1 MDYCSIIYNTNG
13 GNLVND
19 KMNRIKD
26 FTRLVTIA
34 EDSNCKTYTDN
45 EITKLENIVKSCKD
59 SGDYVSLIRSI
70 PVRNDNLFERYL
82 YTFYLLVYL
91 FIKSDKDI
99 TISNYDNI
107 RNHLNN
113 FENLVKHDQKLLNND
128 FVDEIMSNVGH
139 YVNTIERQV
148 NDMTTDYVYY
158 VSPKTLHSV
167 TSITE
172 SVIMDTDSSENKV
185 ISSSDPDGFK
195 TSVDINIGDNPSDF
209 IQDIFNEDDHDYF
222 VHKIK
227 RLYDY
232 LLSLHGNFD
241 DNHTKAFIEAVNYIM
256 SKIMNDITAKEILI
270 STLSKCD
277 ELLSNIIPN
286 SDESLSNIE
295 IMTDKIEEITDIIH
309 EHPHGEVSLLD
320 EMGLGYIYDV
330 IPKDI
335 NENTDI
341 SKMISYLNECAEK
354 NNMLSTINESINIL
368 NEGIKDRIDKY
379 KERREKEANF
389 KERLKD
395 EKYRLHD
402 DTYDTR
408 VDISRR
414 NQNDDYEHN
423 REMSQ
428 RKDND
433 NYNHSI
439 QKRQDKYEFKQQK
452 KQDKYSDNR
461 EMSNVKAH
469 DKYDDKHNMNQH
481 KKQDKYEFKQQKK
494 QDKYDFKRQKK
505 LDKYEQKK
513 SIAEE
518 DRERK
523 LALAEEKRQA
533 RLEARQRRR
542 DETKIGLNRW
552 KTLELT
558 NKNARKAANAIRKV
572 VKAGAAAGVGALAEF
587 NPIFA
592 GATYLMSSY
601 VKDKTNPRVER
612 RKIVD
617 EMRLQITEI
626 EEKIDQAERNG
637 EQDKKLALMK
647 MKQKLETAY
656 HRTGHLHKMEL
667 EM

>member
-1 MDYCSIIYNTNG
+1 MDYCSIMYNING

-70 PVRNDNLFERYL
+70 PVRNDDLFERYL

-99 TISNYDNI
+99 SIANYDNI

-113 FENLVKHDQKLLNND
+113 FEIIVKQDKNLLNND
-128 FVDEIMSNVGH
+128 FVDEIISNVGH

-172 SVIMDTDSSENKV
+172 SVIMDVDSSENKI
-185 ISSSDPDGFK
+185 ISSSDPDGSK

-222 VHKIK
+222 VHKIG
-227 RLYDY
+227 RLYNY
-232 LLSLHGNFD
+232 LLSLQGNFD
-241 DNHTKAFIEAVNYIM
+241 DIHTKAFIEAVNYIM

-270 STLSKCD
+270 ATLSKCD
-277 ELLSNIIPN
+277 NLLSNIIPN
-286 SDESLSNIE
+286 SDESLNNIE
-295 IMTDKIEEITDIIH
+295 IIVDKIEEITDVIH
-309 EHPHGEVSLLD
+309 EYPQGEVSLLD
-320 EMGLGYIYDV
+320 EMGLGYIYDC
-330 IPKDI
+330 IPKVI
-335 NENTDI
+335 NEDTDI
-341 SKMISYLNECAEK
+341 DAIVSYLNECANK
-354 NNMLSTINESINIL
+354 NDMVSTIGESINIL
-368 NEGIKDRIDKY
+368 NEGIKDNINNYINKK
-379 KERREKEANF
+379 KERHEKEKNF
-389 KERLKD
+389 KEQVKD
-395 EKYRLHD
+395 EKYKLHD

-408 VDISRR
+408 VDIARR
-414 NQNDDYEHN
+414 RQNDEYDDNHN
-423 REMSQ
+423 MQQ
-428 RKDND
+428 RKIN
-433 NYNHSI
+433 
-439 QKRQDKYEFKQQK
+439 DKYDYKHQKKNDRYDFSQQK
-452 KQDKYSDNR
+452 KQDRYSDNR
-461 EMSNVKAH
+461 DMSNIKSH
-469 DKYDDKHNMNQH
+469 DKYD
-481 KKQDKYEFKQQKK
+481 YKQQKK
-494 QDKYDFKRQKK
+494 LDKYDFKKQKK

-513 SIAEE
+513 SYAEE
-518 DRERK
+518 DRARK
-523 LALAEEKRQA
+523 LAIADEKRQA

-558 NKNARKAANAIRKV
+558 NANARKAANALRKV
-572 VKAGAAAGVGALAEF
+572 VKAGAAAGVGALAGF

-592 GATYLMSSY
+592 GATYLIGSY
-601 VKDKTNPRVER
+601 LKDKTNPREER

-617 EMRLQITEI
+617 DMRLQLTEI
-626 EEKIDQAERNG
+626 DEKIDQADRKG
-637 EQDKKLALMK
+637 ENDKKIALMK
-647 MKQKLETAY
+647 MRKKIETAY
-656 HRTGHLHKMEL
+656 NRTGHLHKMEL